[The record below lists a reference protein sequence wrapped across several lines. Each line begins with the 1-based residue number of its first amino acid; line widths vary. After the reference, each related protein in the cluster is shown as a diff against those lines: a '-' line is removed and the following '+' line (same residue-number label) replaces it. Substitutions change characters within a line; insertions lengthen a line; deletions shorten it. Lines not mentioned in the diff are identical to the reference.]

1 MDSGRFL
8 FHYGVPGLPL
18 SDYPQPETIDPALS
32 GDETTA
38 DNEGRCLLIRNPL
51 VSVMILVTFESETNG
66 FYVANKLPYLT
77 TGRISRVAAFC

>member
-1 MDSGRFL
+1 M
-8 FHYGVPGLPL
+8 PGLSL
-18 SDYPQPETIDPALS
+18 SDYPQPETISPALS

-38 DNEGRCLLIRNPL
+38 SIESRCLLIRNPL

-66 FYVANKLPYLT
+66 FYVISKFPYLT